1 MSHEEFEPIESL
13 LRSLP
18 LRRPSP
24 ALDERIDAARPHSRL
39 SGRRLRLA
47 SVVAAAAA
55 LAAGLLVVLFCRP
68 GGNGRDEIT
77 GPADRPAIAGT
88 TPQQSGSGDHA
99 TAAQQNSR
107 PAPIRIEQVGATAPA
122 EEVVLRDDNP
132 PMRRLRQQVV
142 RHVRW
147 IDRQRHIQIEW
158 NIPSEQTILVPL
170 EYN

>member
-1 MSHEEFEPIESL
+1 L
-13 LRSLP
+13 TRRARTAAYRADGCAWQAWWRQQRRSQ
-18 LRRPSP
+18 P
-24 ALDERIDAARPHSRL
+24 ACWWCCSA
-39 SGRRLRLA
+39 
-47 SVVAAAAA
+47 
-55 LAAGLLVVLFCRP
+55 
-68 GGNGRDEIT
+68 